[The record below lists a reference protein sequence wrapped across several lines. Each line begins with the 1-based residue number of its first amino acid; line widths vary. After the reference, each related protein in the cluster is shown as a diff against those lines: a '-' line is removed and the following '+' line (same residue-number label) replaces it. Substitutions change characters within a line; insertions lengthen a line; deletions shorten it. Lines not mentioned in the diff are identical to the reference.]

1 MVKPLALFLIAAT
14 AGYLAGRPNRES
26 AAPTAPANSRESV
39 AKQKRAHWEVQ
50 DFSEWISSPVKNP
63 ADRMPVTAPPDLS
76 EWSAQE
82 LRNALDAAMGPGMS
96 TISQKEWYQLVGLLM
111 EEWASR
117 DFDAVTGWFESMPSA
132 EMQRTVDGILGSI
145 WPADRGEDALDFVI
159 RNGLNNTAKG
169 GISYPIFLNKAIS
182 AAAKKSPAAVARVV
196 AKAAENGMESRYSHD
211 AKFPDG
217 FDFAALASQPQL
229 ADLVAKGYVFF
240 AGEWAAQD
248 LKGAFDHL
256 VAKPGRVDQ
265 AIISSLLS
273 EAMARHEVGDSALLS
288 QGYALLAGQ
297 TSAMDPEAAEKL
309 VVSLI
314 SNHHYAQNSAVE
326 LGGFVG
332 GLTDSELRKKA
343 AHQAAKQVTQ
353 WTMAGGQLIDFL
365 ERSGPPEERLETIR
379 YVMVD
384 NASRNSY
391 GLMPRDET
399 LLRQRL
405 GEWGVP
411 ADQADQLVNDIKTAP
426 RK

>member
-1 MVKPLALFLIAAT
+1 
-14 AGYLAGRPNRES
+14 
-26 AAPTAPANSRESV
+26 
-39 AKQKRAHWEVQ
+39 
-50 DFSEWISSPVKNP
+50 
-63 ADRMPVTAPPDLS
+63 MPVTAPPDLS

-82 LRNALDAAMGPGMS
+82 LHAALDAAIGPAMS
-96 TISQKEWYQLVGLLM
+96 TLSQKEWYQLVGLLM

-117 DFDAVTGWFESMPSA
+117 DFDAVAGWFESMPSA
-132 EMQRTVDGILGSI
+132 EMQRTVDGLLGSI
-145 WPADRGEDALDFVI
+145 WPVERGEEALDFVI
-159 RNGLNNTAKG
+159 RNGLNNTASG
-169 GISYPIFLNKAIS
+169 GISYPIFLNKAIG
-182 AAAKKSPAAVARVV
+182 AAAKKGPTAVAQVV
-196 AKAAENGMESRYSHD
+196 AEAAEHGMESRYSRD

-217 FDFAALASQPQL
+217 FDFAALASQPEL
-229 ADLVAKGYVFF
+229 AELVAKGHVFF

-297 TSAMDPEAAEKL
+297 TSAMDPETAEKL

-332 GLTDSELRKKA
+332 GLTDPELRKKA
-343 AHQAAKQVTQ
+343 AHQAAKQVTE
-353 WTMAGGQLIDFL
+353 WTMGGGQLIDFL

-379 YVMVD
+379 YVMVE

-405 GEWGVP
+405 TEWGVP